1 MQFKSL
7 AFAGLLATASAAGD
21 HMKCGTRPPSAEYK
35 ASLKESALKEKQMS
49 YDTRAT
55 TTVPVYVHVLANSE
69 DADDGYMS
77 VSQQDLRLLLQF
89 QHIYHV
95 SFVSWPLTVSPRL
108 TTLMSA
114 SPP

>member
-7 AFAGLLATASAAGD
+7 AVAGLLATASAAGD

-55 TTVPVYVHVLANSE
+55 TTVPVYVHVLAKSE
-69 DADDGYMS
+69 EADDGYMS

-89 QHIYHV
+89 QHTYV
-95 SFVSWPLTVSPRL
+95 FFVS
-108 TTLMSA
+108 
-114 SPP
+114 